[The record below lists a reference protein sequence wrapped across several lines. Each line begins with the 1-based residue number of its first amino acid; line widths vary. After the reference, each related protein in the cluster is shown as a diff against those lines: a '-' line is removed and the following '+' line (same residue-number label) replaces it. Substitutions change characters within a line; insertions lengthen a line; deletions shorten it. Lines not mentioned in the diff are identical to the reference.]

1 MTAPPAPPPA
11 IVAPSQLPADA
22 AAYVVEAPLLF
33 HASLSNVLKRASG
46 NGVPVTL
53 VTTRNGLMQGNA
65 LLLSVAAQ
73 VTTTTYVTGFYGRT
87 QGSVQVLSK
96 GQWKAYV
103 LDGATLSPAPS
114 GSLGRF
120 NTWLESYMKTQRPI
134 SAVSA
139 LQNWLWENRRVKT
152 Y

>member
-1 MTAPPAPPPA
+1 MSAPPTPPA
-11 IVAPSQLPADA
+11 IVSPAQLPADA
-22 AAYVVEAPLLF
+22 TAYVVEAPLLF

-53 VTTRNGLMQGNA
+53 VTTRNGIMQGNA
-65 LLLSVAAQ
+65 LLLSVVAQ
-73 VTTTTYVTGFYGRT
+73 VSTTTYVTEFNGRT

-96 GQWKAYV
+96 GVWKSYV

-114 GSLGRF
+114 GALNQF
-120 NTWLESYMKTQRPI
+120 NTWLGSYMKTHQPI
-134 SAVSA
+134 SPVSA

>member
-1 MTAPPAPPPA
+1 MSAPPTPPA
-11 IVAPSQLPADA
+11 VVSPAQLPADA

-73 VTTTTYVTGFYGRT
+73 VSTTTYVTGFVGRT

-96 GQWKAYV
+96 GVWKSYV
-103 LDGATLSPAPS
+103 LDGAVLRPASPGALNS
-114 GSLGRF
+114 F
-120 NTWLESYMKTQRPI
+120 NAWLDRYMRAHQP
-134 SAVSA
+134 VSPVSV
-139 LQNWLWENRRVKT
+139 LQNWLWENRRIRT
-152 Y
+152 F